1 MLWLKMRKIKVNLM
15 FFWIFSIVNLDKLST
30 FAQQFVFF
38 SRKVAKYADV

>member
-1 MLWLKMRKIKVNLM
+1 MVFFCDFFIINL
-15 FFWIFSIVNLDKLST
+15 NKLST